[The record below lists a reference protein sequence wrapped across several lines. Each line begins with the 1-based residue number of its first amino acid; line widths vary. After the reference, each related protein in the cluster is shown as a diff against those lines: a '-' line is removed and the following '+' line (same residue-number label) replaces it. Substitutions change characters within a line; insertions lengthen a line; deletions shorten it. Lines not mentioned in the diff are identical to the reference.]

1 MLMILLN
8 YLLRSICKELELEFK
23 MASAYIWL
31 GRLAFIGLMTTQSF
45 ALAAYPAKYENHTG
59 WYGLTVLYLPA
70 LFMWLCILQDEG
82 KLRWLFAVWGFY
94 TWLAL
99 VPITG
104 INFGLVEDKLDK
116 NDFLG
121 LNVLIMS
128 LCVCPLLFLLLL
140 NNASDSSDFRKL
152 VSRLSFQVTLDLVD

>member
-1 MLMILLN
+1 
-8 YLLRSICKELELEFK
+8 
-23 MASAYIWL
+23 
-31 GRLAFIGLMTTQSF
+31 
-45 ALAAYPAKYENHTG
+45 
-59 WYGLTVLYLPA
+59 
-70 LFMWLCILQDEG
+70 MWLCILQDEG

-104 INFGLVEDKLDK
+104 INFGLVDDNLDK

-121 LNVLIMS
+121 PNVLIMS
-128 LCVCPLLFLLLL
+128 LCVSPLLFLLLL

-152 VSRLSFQVTLDLVD
+152 VFGLSFQCWMLYWKKMNSASECLRVLKMPSSQRLVSAFCCLLCSRRKLNGKKTVIGESEHP

>member
-1 MLMILLN
+1 MILN
-8 YLLRSICKELELEFK
+8 YLLRGICKELKLDFK
-23 MASAYIWL
+23 MVSAFILL
-31 GRLAFIGLMTTQSF
+31 GRLAFIVLMITQSI
-45 ALAAYPAKYENHTG
+45 ALATYPARYENHTG

-70 LFMWLCILQDEG
+70 LFMWLCILHDEG

-94 TWLAL
+94 TWLVL

-104 INFGLVEDKLDK
+104 INVGLVDDNLEK

-121 LNVLIMS
+121 PNVVIMS
-128 LCVCPLLFLLLL
+128 ICVSPLLFLLLL